1 MSYIYIRNKGG
12 LGNQLF
18 ILNFG
23 LLLSNKYK
31 KKLIVDN
38 STGFIFDKYG
48 RKPIINKLLG
58 KSVIEATFFQK
69 LIFFIIKKLPK
80 NVINILKIETLIE
93 SQSSI
98 FINIDKLF
106 FPTYKYLFVEGYFQS
121 FQYLTDNISHIQ
133 NLFIENKVFNEV
145 YNDFNNKIINSNSV
159 CIHVRRKSYD
169 NLLSDLYYNKAIE
182 IIKSKISNP
191 TFFIFSDS
199 LEWCKSHFN
208 NQNIVFIEN
217 PIITDDIQEFFLMK
231 NCQNFII
238 ANSTFSWWAAL
249 MSKNYNKF
257 VIAPEKNQL
266 GVIETFYPEDWIL
279 I

>member
-80 NVINILKIETLIE
+80 NVINIFKIETLIE

-98 FINIDKLF
+98 YINIDKLF

-191 TFFIFSDS
+191 IFFIFSDS

>member
-1 MSYIYIRNKGG
+1 VSYIYIRNKGG

-80 NVINILKIETLIE
+80 NVINIFKIETLIE

-98 FINIDKLF
+98 YINIDKLF

-191 TFFIFSDS
+191 IFFIFSDS